1 MLRRIGHA
9 RKKVMQILR
18 LLSSKA
24 DLVKMVINRC
34 VERLNPSSETRYY
47 LEDIHDHVI
56 TMNQNAVHYDKT
68 LARSHSNY
76 LAQIS
81 IEITQGIFFNTGFIF

>member
-1 MLRRIGHA
+1 MEQLAPEG
-9 RKKVMQILR
+9 
-18 LLSSKA
+18 
-24 DLVKMVINRC
+24 
-34 VERLNPSSETRYY
+34 ETQLY

-56 TMNQNAVHYDKT
+56 TMTQNLIHYEKT

-81 IEITQGIFFNTGFIF
+81 IELTQASNRTSGIFALISIDVVVKMTAIASILVPLNIVTGLFG